1 MLSEF
6 DVLLSRFGWTALGFM
21 DSAIPGEEGGRTPFL
36 VRMLGNVFQF
46 QQNLSIFKRQKD
58 LPIGRRS
65 RLIPLESKLRMK
77 PSRLPASAMVERLP
91 WPVRALLGC
100 FAACL
105 GAGVAY
111 GIEPFRAFPLL
122 LAFPTVILSCWFLGM
137 WGGAFCA
144 LTEILLVDSFLT
156 KAQFRFSIGNATEE
170 WRLAVFVGI
179 TLGLG
184 WGIRRLSRER
194 ALLSTQELEQR
205 LMRANAERQLAEE
218 RATASDALRD
228 RDAMLQ
234 IALESNGMALW
245 VWDVKKGAIHWSEEK
260 YRMIGLEPGAVQPS
274 TEVWLAAVHPE
285 DADAVRKSV
294 MATRNGGAADYHN
307 QYRVVWPDGSVH
319 WLESQGKCERDDAG
333 KVERIVGVVADVTR
347 RKRTEEA
354 LMRTEKLAIAGR
366 LAASIAH
373 EINNPLEAVSNLLFL
388 VTLAE
393 TAETAQAH
401 AHRALEQ
408 LMRVS
413 LITQQTLKFHRQTG
427 SPKSTLLS
435 EVLESVLVLFR
446 SKLVAADIAVE
457 VRAERELSV
466 DCMPSET
473 QQIFANLVA
482 NAIDAM
488 PQSGRLV
495 IRLRPSRA
503 WRDPAIE
510 GMRVTFVDSGVGMNR
525 ATLRRTFEPFFTTKT
540 ETGTGLGMWVVAQLV
555 ERHHGEVRVW
565 STQRP
570 GRSGTAFSVFLPF
583 QGAPETSGAA
593 VGDASETDAEAVS
606 AG

>member
-1 MLSEF
+1 
-6 DVLLSRFGWTALGFM
+6 
-21 DSAIPGEEGGRTPFL
+21 
-36 VRMLGNVFQF
+36 
-46 QQNLSIFKRQKD
+46 
-58 LPIGRRS
+58 
-65 RLIPLESKLRMK
+65 
-77 PSRLPASAMVERLP
+77 MVERLP
-91 WPVRALLGC
+91 WPLRALLGFC
-100 FAACL
+100 AACL
-105 GAGVAY
+105 GAGIAY
-111 GIEPFRAFPLL
+111 WIPPFRAFPLL

-144 LTEILLVDSFLT
+144 LAEIFLVDSFLT

-170 WRLAVFVGI
+170 LRLAVFVSI
-179 TLGLG
+179 TLSLG

-194 ALLSTQELEQR
+194 AQLSTQELEQR

-218 RATASDALRD
+218 RAAASDALRD

-234 IALESNGMALW
+234 IALEANGMALW
-245 VWDVKKGAIHWSEEK
+245 VWDLKQGTIHWSEEK
-260 YRMIGLEPGAVQPS
+260 YRMIGLEPGSVPPA

-285 DADAVRKSV
+285 DSEAVRKSV
-294 MATRNGGAADYHN
+294 MAARDGVAADYHN

-319 WLESQGKCERDDAG
+319 WLESQGKCQRDAAG
-333 KVERIVGVVADVTR
+333 QVERIVGVVADVTL
-347 RKRTEEA
+347 RKRTEDA
-354 LMRTEKLAIAGR
+354 LLRTEKLAIAGR

-393 TAETAQAH
+393 TAETAQEH
-401 AHRALEQ
+401 AHHALEQ

-413 LITQQTLKFHRQTG
+413 LITQQTLKFHRQAG
-427 SPKSTLLS
+427 SPKSTRLS
-435 EVLESVLVLFR
+435 EVLESVLALFR
-446 SKLVAADIAVE
+446 SKLVASDIAVE
-457 VRAERELSV
+457 VRAAREMSV

-488 PQSGRLV
+488 PQGGRLV
-495 IRLRPSRA
+495 VRLRPSQS
-503 WRDPAIE
+503 WRDAKIA
-510 GMRVTFVDSGVGMNR
+510 GMRITFVDSGVGMSR
-525 ATLRRTFEPFFTTKT
+525 ATMRRIFEPFFTTKM

-565 STQRP
+565 STQRK
-570 GRSGTAFSVFLPF
+570 GRSGTSFSVFLPF
-583 QGAPETSGAA
+583 QDAAESNGAA
-593 VGDASETDAEAVS
+593 DGVTSKTGEEAAVS